1 MVLQSKYGNEKVQF
15 IGIALDDVAAV
26 KVFQEK
32 TGVNYPLLI
41 AGDWAGFALAKKLG
55 NIMSAIPYTVVVNS
69 AGMIIYRHMGEL
81 SASELNSVV
90 EPLL

>member
-1 MVLQSKYGNEKVQF
+1 
-15 IGIALDDVAAV
+15 
-26 KVFQEK
+26 
-32 TGVNYPLLI
+32 LLI
-41 AGDWAGFALAKKLG
+41 AGDWAGFALAKKMG

>member
-1 MVLQSKYGNEKVQF
+1 MT
-15 IGIALDDVAAV
+15 AV
-26 KVFQEK
+26 KVFQDK
-32 TGVNYPLLI
+32 MGVNFPLLI
-41 AGDWAGFALAKKLG
+41 AGDWAGFALAKKMG

-69 AGMIIYRHMGEL
+69 AGLIIYRHMGEL